1 MATKRKTIT
10 KSTKN
15 QKSAVNKTACNPISK
30 PGDTSKTKSMTQA
43 SKPTPINTAPK
54 MSKPAPKPVS
64 KPVPKAASKPVARP
78 LANPSAP
85 KPMAPSTKSIQFSY
99 YAPDANQVC
108 LAGDFNN
115 WSTNSCHLTKTNSG
129 EWRAALSLKPGVY
142 DYKFFVDGEWRE
154 DPKSSQRVP
163 NTFGTQN
170 DRIIVK

>member
-10 KSTKN
+10 KSTTN
-15 QKSAVNKTACNPISK
+15 QKSAVNRTACNPISK
-30 PGDTSKTKSMTQA
+30 PGNSSKTMTQA
-43 SKPTPINTAPK
+43 SKSTPIKTAPK
-54 MSKPAPKPVS
+54 MSKPAPKPGS
-64 KPVPKAASKPVARP
+64 KPVVRP
-78 LANPSAP
+78 LAKSVATT
-85 KPMAPSTKSIQFSY
+85 KPTMPSTKSIQFSY
-99 YAPDANQVC
+99 YAPDANKVC

-115 WSTNSCHLTKTNSG
+115 WSTNSCLLAKTNSG
-129 EWRAALSLKPGVY
+129 EWQASLSLKPGVY